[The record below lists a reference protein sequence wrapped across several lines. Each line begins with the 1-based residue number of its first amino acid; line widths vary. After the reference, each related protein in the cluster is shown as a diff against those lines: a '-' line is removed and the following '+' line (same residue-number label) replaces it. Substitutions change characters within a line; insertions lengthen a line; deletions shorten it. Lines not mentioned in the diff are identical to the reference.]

1 MRRRLRLRIGL
12 LRVVPVGFV
21 MADDASGHYTDLA
34 VPSHVARDAAN
45 DSTLDTSLR
54 PGGGGSEH
62 DAQNGG
68 PKDQRLHGGSPEKAV
83 AATIR
88 RAAIGSGKGVSF
100 SVGASDPRI
109 DI

>member
-1 MRRRLRLRIGL
+1 MRRRLRLRIGF

-34 VPSHVARDAAN
+34 MPSHVARDAAN

-54 PGGGGSEH
+54 RGGGSEH

-68 PKDQRLHGGSPEKAV
+68 PKDQRLHGGSPEKPV

-88 RAAIGSGKGVSF
+88 RAAIGSGKGLSF